1 MLSAKERL
9 AAVLFFTA
17 TGALAGL
24 GIAVAASADDLKVVF
39 LALAGTAVVGHA
51 WVGWVC
57 EHAGNALAQLRAGQP
72 VLQFDGTVYDPAR
85 RDTEDDTSPLEP
97 DHEGPQSDE
106 DDGPQVAVGHTNGTR
121 TR

>member
-9 AAVLFFTA
+9 VAVLFFTA
-17 TGALAGL
+17 TGGA
-24 GIAVAASADDLKVVF
+24 
-39 LALAGTAVVGHA
+39 
-51 WVGWVC
+51 C
-57 EHAGNALAQLRAGQP
+57 R
-72 VLQFDGTVYDPAR
+72 PAR